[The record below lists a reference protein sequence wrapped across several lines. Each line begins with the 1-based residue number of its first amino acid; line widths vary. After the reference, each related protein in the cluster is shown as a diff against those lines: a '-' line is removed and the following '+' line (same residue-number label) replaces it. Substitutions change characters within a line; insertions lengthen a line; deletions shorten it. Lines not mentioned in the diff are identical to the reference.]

1 MKITKTIT
9 ESGGEKQVIEKIL
22 ELTVKPGWKEGTL
35 QPAAGLSCVHTPT
48 QVLTEL

>member
-35 QPAAGLSCVHTPT
+35 QPAGLSCVHTPT
-48 QVLTEL
+48 QVLTVL

>member
-35 QPAAGLSCVHTPT
+35 QPPAALAYTPT

>member
-22 ELTVKPGWKEGTL
+22 ELTVKPGWKEGTSR
-35 QPAAGLSCVHTPT
+35 ASFDRCEV
-48 QVLTEL
+48 